1 MKDGA
6 GFYVNR
12 ILAPYMNEAASLILA
27 GEPIDHIDKALLNF
41 GFPVG
46 PVKLLDEVG
55 IDVGTKIIPI
65 LMDAF
70 GERFTAPS
78 AFDKVLADD
87 RKGKKNK
94 KGFYD
99 YNGKKP
105 GKSVDESIYPLL
117 GVSPAKSRSESEI
130 SERCVLMMLN
140 EAARCLDEGVIRSAR
155 DGDIGAIFG
164 IGFPPFLGGPF
175 RYMDQLGAAKVVER
189 LNYYADKVDAKFK
202 PAAVLETMATE
213 NTAFY

>member
-1 MKDGA
+1 
-6 GFYVNR
+6 
-12 ILAPYMNEAASLILA
+12 
-27 GEPIDHIDKALLNF
+27 
-41 GFPVG
+41 
-46 PVKLLDEVG
+46 
-55 IDVGTKIIPI
+55 
-65 LMDAF
+65 MDAF

-99 YNGKKP
+99 YSGKKP
-105 GKSVDESIYPLL
+105 GKAVDESIYPLL
-117 GVSPAKSRSESEI
+117 GVSPSKSRSESEI

-175 RYMDQLGAAKVVER
+175 RYMDQLGVAKVVER

-202 PAAVLETMATE
+202 PAAVLETMAAE
-213 NTAFY
+213 NTTFY

>member
-1 MKDGA
+1 MG
-6 GFYVNR
+6 
-12 ILAPYMNEAASLILA
+12 
-27 GEPIDHIDKALLNF
+27 
-41 GFPVG
+41 
-46 PVKLLDEVG
+46 LLDEVG

-99 YNGKKP
+99 YSGKKP
-105 GKSVDESIYPLL
+105 GKVVDESIYPLL
-117 GVSPAKSRSESEI
+117 GVSPSKSRSESEI

-175 RYMDQLGAAKVVER
+175 RYMDQLGIKHVVAR
-189 LNYYADKVDAKFK
+189 LNHYATAVGDKFTPAEVLVKMAENDQKF
-202 PAAVLETMATE
+202 
-213 NTAFY
+213 YS